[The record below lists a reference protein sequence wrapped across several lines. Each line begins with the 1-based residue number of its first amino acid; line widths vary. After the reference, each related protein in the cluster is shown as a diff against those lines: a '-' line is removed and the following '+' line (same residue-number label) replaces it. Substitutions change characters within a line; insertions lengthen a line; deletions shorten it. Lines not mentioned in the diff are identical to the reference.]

1 MNDHSI
7 CKPEKANRYA
17 LLAFTLTFAF
27 AWQICCRAQLPL
39 SGTAL
44 ENVKIAAESG
54 NPAAEDEL
62 ASQFL
67 QHADTGQAELWYSK
81 AAQQGYVHAQAKLGD
96 MLLLHARM
104 TIGKPDIQAAAASHG
119 IDWLTLAAYQGDK
132 LAQADLAVLYL
143 NGEFVKPDLIE
154 SYKWGDL
161 AGSIN
166 GRSIRDAAGLKM
178 SAVQIAEARKQV
190 AAFIPYVPARF
201 GLPEPA
207 WARQIK
213 LAGLGG
219 PKNRPLAIINNEV
232 FAAGDANV
240 LKVSGKAVT
249 VQCLQ
254 IRDKS
259 VVVQIEGVDQA
270 RELTLAQ

>member
-1 MNDHSI
+1 MNRRSI

-17 LLAFTLTFAF
+17 LLAFALTF

-44 ENVKIAAESG
+44 ENVKTAAESG
-54 NPAAEDEL
+54 KPAAEDEL
-62 ASQFL
+62 ASQFML
-67 QHADTGQAELWYSK
+67 HGDTTQAKLWYSR
-81 AAQQGYVHAQAKLGD
+81 AAQQGYIHAQGKLGD
-96 MLLLHARM
+96 MLLLDARL
-104 TIGKPDIQAAAASHG
+104 TIGKPDIKAAVASHG
-119 IDWLTLAAYQGDK
+119 IEWLTLAAYQGDT
-132 LAQADLAVLYL
+132 LAQADLAGLYL

-166 GRSIRDAAGLKM
+166 GRAIRDAAILKM
-178 SAVQIAEARKQV
+178 SAVQISEARKQV

-207 WARQIK
+207 WAREIK
-213 LAGLGG
+213 LSGLGG
-219 PKNRPLAIINNEV
+219 PKNRPMAIIDNEV

-259 VVVQIEGVDQA
+259 VVVRIDGVDEP
-270 RELTLAQ
+270 RELMLAQ